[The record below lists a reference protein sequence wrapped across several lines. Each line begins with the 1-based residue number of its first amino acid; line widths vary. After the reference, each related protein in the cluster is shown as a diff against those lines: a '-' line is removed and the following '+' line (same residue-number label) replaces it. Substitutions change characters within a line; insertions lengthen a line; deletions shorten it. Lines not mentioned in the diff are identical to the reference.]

1 MEAADSILISGK
13 LPRPPS
19 RRPRPPARWPGVR
32 VRGPPPMA
40 AAKGA
45 AAAGFGGMEQ
55 RSRQCSVMA
64 GAESSYCSMGGHN
77 RDYEGNVNIRLK

>member
-13 LPRPPS
+13 LPRPPGA
-19 RRPRPPARWPGVR
+19 RPPGARALAR
-32 VRGPPPMA
+32 RQRTPMA

-45 AAAGFGGMEQ
+45 AAARFGGMEQ

-64 GAESSYCSMGGHN
+64 GAESSYCSTGGLN
-77 RDYEGNVNIRLK
+77 R